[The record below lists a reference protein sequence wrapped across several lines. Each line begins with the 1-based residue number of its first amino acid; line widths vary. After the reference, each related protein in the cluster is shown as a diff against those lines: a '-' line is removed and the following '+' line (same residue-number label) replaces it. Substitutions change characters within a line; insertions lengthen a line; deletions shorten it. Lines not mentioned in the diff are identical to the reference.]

1 MSEEMLDESVFE
13 SNAPDSSNY
22 ASAGQRFLTYLID
35 LVIYYVIIFVFGL
48 IIGMT
53 SGGILAIVPLLA
65 FFAYYAV
72 MEHML
77 GQTVGKMIMK
87 TRVVNVDG
95 GQPSLGQTVIRT
107 LCRMVP
113 LEFISVWIG
122 DGVMWHDKWAS
133 TRVIKD

>member
-1 MSEEMLDESVFE
+1 
-13 SNAPDSSNY
+13 
-22 ASAGQRFLTYLID
+22 
-35 LVIYYVIIFVFGL
+35 
-48 IIGMT
+48 MT